1 MILYQLSKWVEER
14 NHLVKVIQESQGD
27 VSLLQYRKNKVDE
40 EMRIQANRWMDN
52 EPVTINILSMEAS
65 ASEAHPEA
73 RV

>member
-27 VSLLQYRKNKVDE
+27 VSLLQYRKDKVDE

-52 EPVTINILSMEAS
+52 ESVTIDIVSMEA
-65 ASEAHPEA
+65 AFEAHPEA
-73 RV
+73 HA